1 MGIEFGL
8 AYIFHGLKII
18 LYLVLSTGVASY
30 NIWLELYSM
39 GFKTFME
46 MKTNDNETI
55 VNYGDVVFGLI
66 MDMRLA
72 PLMRLGVWD
81 NANLGLGSMKYLVI
95 LLELLF
101 FWS

>member
-1 MGIEFGL
+1 
-8 AYIFHGLKII
+8 
-18 LYLVLSTGVASY
+18 
-30 NIWLELYSM
+30 M

-72 PLMRLGVWD
+72 PLMCLRVWGRPS
-81 NANLGLGSMKYLVI
+81 LGLGSTNDLVI
-95 LLELLF
+95 FLGSLMV
-101 FWS
+101 WSWIYAVDGGESLVNEGMLRWFHGSV